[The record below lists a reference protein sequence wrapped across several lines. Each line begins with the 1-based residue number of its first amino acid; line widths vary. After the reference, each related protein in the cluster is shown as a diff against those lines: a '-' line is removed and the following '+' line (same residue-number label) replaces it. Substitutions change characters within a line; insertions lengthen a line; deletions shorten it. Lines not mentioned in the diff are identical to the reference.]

1 MVVKWFVPEERQL
14 EADALV
20 DSLATLA
27 APRLVVSEVATA
39 LSKKVRI
46 EGLSA
51 ARAQSSLALWLDH
64 LIPQGRPVLHADEEL
79 LPAALDL
86 SIQLNHQLTDCIY
99 LALARKLDAR
109 LVTADERFVS
119 KARQLGD
126 RRVIALGDDPSAG
139 SAARR

>member
-1 MVVKWFVPEERQL
+1 MVVKWFVPEEGQL

-20 DSLATLA
+20 DSIATLV

-46 EGLSA
+46 EGLSVT
-51 ARAQSSLALWLDH
+51 RAQSSLALWLEQ
-64 LIPQGRPVLHADEEL
+64 LIPQSRPVLYADEEL
-79 LPAALDL
+79 LPAAMDL

-109 LVTADERFVS
+109 LVTADEKFVS
-119 KARQLGD
+119 KARLLGD
-126 RRVIALGDDPSAG
+126 RRVVALGADLSAG
-139 SAARR
+139 SGGRR